1 MDGHSERIGSAYF
14 YIEREVKKVPLH
26 AMHGHSSYELY
37 YLVKGER
44 EYFIEDRFFRIS
56 AGDLVLIPGK
66 ILHRTA
72 GEGGLRYL
80 LHFSR
85 GFVEK
90 FFTDAALEPVLKD
103 QPIVFRAEN
112 RENNQLQSIL
122 NVMYAEFVQ
131 AERERITQNEALLAG
146 YLYQLL
152 FLVAHSNNT
161 YVPYDYADERMTK
174 IIQYINENYNHI
186 NDIEEVA
193 EQFFIS
199 KFYLCRFFKKKLGI
213 SLVSYL
219 NKIKIMEACRMIQG
233 GETNLTEIAIKCGFN
248 SSSYFCK
255 VFKSEKGTSPTEY
268 RKRHK

>member
-1 MDGHSERIGSAYF
+1 MDRSERVGSAYF
-14 YIEREVKKVPLH
+14 YIEREVLKTTLH
-26 AMHGHSSYELY
+26 VMHSHSSYELY

-44 EYFIEDRFFRIS
+44 EYCIEDRFFKIT
-56 AGDLVLIPGK
+56 AGDIVLIPGK

-80 LHFSR
+80 VHFSH

-90 FFTDAALEPVLKD
+90 FFTDTALEPLLKD
-103 QPIVFRAEN
+103 QAVVFRPEN
-112 RENNQLQSIL
+112 REGTQIQAIL
-122 NVMYAEFVQ
+122 NMMLSEFIQ
-131 AERERITQNEALLAG
+131 AERERIPQNEPLQAG

-152 FLVAHSNNT
+152 FLMAYSNNT
-161 YVPYDYADERMTK
+161 YVPYDYADERITK
-174 IIQYINENYNHI
+174 IIQYINENFNQI

-255 VFKSEKGTSPTEY
+255 VFKQEKGISPTEY

>member
-1 MDGHSERIGSAYF
+1 MLERSERVGSAYF
-14 YIEREVKKVPLH
+14 YIEREVLKMPLH
-26 AMHGHSSYELY
+26 AMHSHSSYELY

-44 EYFIEDRFFRIS
+44 EYFIGDRFFKIT

-80 LHFSR
+80 VHFSR

-90 FFTDAALEPVLKD
+90 FFTQTALEPLLKD
-103 QPIVFRAEN
+103 QAVVFRGES
-112 RENNQLQSIL
+112 REVNQIQSIL
-122 NVMYAEFVQ
+122 NVMLSEFIQ
-131 AERERITQNEALLAG
+131 AERERIPQNEPLQAG

-152 FLVAHSNNT
+152 FLVAYSNNT
-161 YVPYDYADERMTK
+161 YVPYDYADERLTK
-174 IIQYINENYNHI
+174 IIQYINENYSHI
-186 NDIEEVA
+186 DDIEEVA

-219 NKIKIMEACRMIQG
+219 NKIKVREACQMIRG
-233 GETNLTEIAIKCGFN
+233 GENNLTEIAIKCGFN

-255 VFKSEKGTSPTEY
+255 VFKSEKGISPTEY
-268 RKRHK
+268 RRRHR